1 MKIRSSLLATIAFVA
16 ATAPIAAQQSVDDV
30 IRALERQLAADAAA
44 DTVGGMSAGVIFG
57 DSVVWAR
64 GFGWAERETGA
75 PAHDSSVYRVGSIS
89 KSVTAVLMMIQ
100 AERNALALDDPI
112 ARYLQAIT
120 ELADYPTDDPITFRD
135 LASHTSG
142 LIREPA
148 LQGAASGPM
157 DRWEQQIL
165 ASIPTTRVET
175 APGAAYSYSNI
186 GFGILGLAVSR
197 AAGDPFMDLVTE
209 QIFEP
214 LEMTTAGFRPTPN
227 LERHLAAGYVV
238 QRDGTIDPGPPAR
251 EHGGRGYKVP
261 NGAVYAS
268 VYDLAKFIGAMS
280 GVLPLL
286 SKESRGEMLRI
297 QTPEGPTRGYGL
309 GFSIVIDSA
318 GNRIAGHGGSVAGY
332 NATMQFDPEAR
343 IGVVILRAYNS
354 GETNLGRTAIET
366 VIALREARGSR

>member
-1 MKIRSSLLATIAFVA
+1 MKIHSRLLTMIALFA
-16 ATAPIAAQQSVDDV
+16 ATAPLAAQQSVDDV
-30 IRALERQLAADAAA
+30 IAALGRQLAADATA
-44 DTVGGMSAGVIFG
+44 DTVGGMSAGIIFG

-64 GFGWAERETGA
+64 GFGWADRETRT
-75 PAHDSSVYRVGSIS
+75 PADDSSVYRVGSIS
-89 KSVTAVLMMIQ
+89 KSVTAALMMIQ
-100 AERNALALDDPI
+100 AERNVLALDDPI
-112 ARYLQAIT
+112 ARYLPTIT
-120 ELADYPTDDPITFRD
+120 ALAGYPADDPITFRD

-142 LIREPA
+142 LIREPE

-165 ASIPTTRVET
+165 ASIPTTRVQT

-197 AAGDPFMDLVTE
+197 AGGEPFMDLVTE

-214 LEMTTAGFRPTPN
+214 LEMATAGFRPAPN

-238 QRDGTIDPGPPAR
+238 RRDGTIDSEPPAR
-251 EHGGRGYKVP
+251 EHGERGYKVP

-286 SKESRGEMLRI
+286 SATSRYEMLRI
-297 QTPEGPTRGYGL
+297 QTPESPTRGYGL

-332 NATMQFDPEAR
+332 NATMQFDPDAR
-343 IGVVILRAYNS
+343 IGVVILRGYN
-354 GETNLGRTAIET
+354 GGQTNLGRTARET
-366 VIALREARGSR
+366 VVALREAQKAR

>member
-1 MKIRSSLLATIAFVA
+1 MKVRNLLLTTIALVV
-16 ATAPIAAQQSVDDV
+16 ATAPLVAQQTAGDV
-30 IRALERQLAADAAA
+30 ITELERHLAADAAA
-44 DTVGGMSAGVIFG
+44 DTAGGMSAAVVFG

-64 GFGWAERETGA
+64 GFGWADRETRR
-75 PAHDSSVYRVGSIS
+75 PADDSSVYRVGSIS

-100 AERNALALDDPI
+100 ADRNVLALDDPI
-112 ARYLQAIT
+112 ARFLQAIT
-120 ELADYPTDDPITFRD
+120 QLPGYPADDPITFRD

-148 LQGAASGPM
+148 LDGAASGPM
-157 DRWEQQIL
+157 ERWEQQIL
-165 ASIPTTRVET
+165 ASIPTTRVQT
-175 APGAAYSYSNI
+175 APGTAYSYSNI

-197 AAGDPFMDLVTE
+197 AAGGPFMDLVTE

-214 LEMTTAGFRPTPN
+214 LEMTTAGFRPAPN

-238 QRDGTIDPGPPAR
+238 RQGGTIDPGTPAR

-280 GVLPLL
+280 GTLPLL
-286 SKESRGEMLRI
+286 SEESRREMLRI
-297 QTPEGPTRGYGL
+297 QTPEGPARGYGL
-309 GFSIVIDSA
+309 GFSIAIDSA

-332 NATMQFDPEAR
+332 NATMQFDPDAQ
-343 IGVVILRAYNS
+343 IGVIILRAYNR

-366 VIALREARGSR
+366 VRALREAM